1 MRAQAIKEFKY
12 ECTAFLSTLGIVKLR
27 PYARYIGVDS
37 PTKEKKKEVLI
48 EEILLVLTGEV
59 EPTWSNRGAP
69 VKNNYVDPEI
79 IETVEKLRSQYLNG
93 SKDVYDFTKQYK
105 EIKENPFVL
114 RVEDPDMQKEDGHTR
129 EIYRGQ
135 LTSINNVPFLL
146 PLDCKDP
153 PTQLVIS
160 VEQIHLNDLRDGDV
174 ITCYAKKN
182 KGILVASDILTI
194 NGLVNDRS
202 KRAHF
207 DACDAC
213 FPTERIRLSDGQP
226 TSITAKY
233 LQWLLPFGKGQRGC
247 IISSPKN
254 GKTTLL
260 AEIAAATSSAQQDLT
275 VLAVLIDQP
284 PEIVGQ
290 FRKILKKDNFIST
303 SYEDSPERKVFVA
316 EFLLNRAKRF
326 VERGL
331 DVVLFID
338 SLTALAHAY
347 NETKDSVG
355 GKMLSCGLESKTLQF
370 IKRYFGSA
378 RCLEKGGS
386 LTILSTLSTATG
398 DPVDDVLFAELSP
411 LANFEIRLSDR
422 LAIKRIFPAI
432 ELQDATVKQS
442 RLLFTPQEESFDVWL
457 RGEYLPLHGEE
468 GLRSAMM
475 QSKTY
480 EEFADKLKKDF

>member
-12 ECTAFLSTLGIVKLR
+12 ECTAFLSALGIVKLR

-48 EEILLVLTGEV
+48 EEIVLVLTGEV

-79 IETVEKLRSQYLNG
+79 IETVEKLRSQYLNAP
-93 SKDVYDFTKQYK
+93 KDVYDFTKQYK

-135 LTSINNVPFLL
+135 LASINNVPFLL

-153 PTQLVIS
+153 PPQWVVS

-182 KGILVASDILTI
+182 KGVLVASDILTI

-260 AEIAAATSSAQQDLT
+260 AEIAAATSSVQQDLT

-290 FRKILKKDNFIST
+290 FRKIVKKDNFIST
-303 SYEDSPERKVFVA
+303 SYEDAPERKVFVA

-398 DPVDDVLFAELSP
+398 DPADDVLFSELSP

-442 RLLFTPQEESFDVWL
+442 RLLFTSQEESFDVWL

-468 GLRSAMM
+468 GLRNAIM

-480 EEFADKLKKDF
+480 EEFADKLQKSF